1 MEEEEKEEEEEE
13 EKEEKEEEEEE
24 EEEESKSTERV
35 PERLKLYSVICTSIS
50 QALVRVLL
58 ILL

>member
-1 MEEEEKEEEEEE
+1 ME
-13 EKEEKEEEEEE
+13 EEEEEE

-35 PERLKLYSVICTSIS
+35 PQERLKLYSVICTSIS

-58 ILL
+58 L